1 MVNLQQLTIL
11 ATVIVF
17 MVVFSL
23 VIKYTKTGKA
33 MRATSQD
40 ITMARLLGINV
51 NNIIT
56 LAFVIGGGAAAL
68 GGFMIGSYV
77 GQINFY
83 IGFLVGIKAF
93 VAAVLGGIG
102 SLPGAVL
109 GSLILGLVE
118 SFGAG
123 YISSDYE
130 DVFAF
135 VFLIILLTL
144 RPAGILGNAQREK
157 V

>member
-1 MVNLQQLTIL
+1 MQQIIIL
-11 ATVIVF
+11 STVVIF
-17 MVVFSL
+17 MVIFSL
-23 VIKYTKTGKA
+23 VIKYTRVGKA

-40 ITMARLLGINV
+40 ITMAQLLGINI
-51 NNIIT
+51 NYIIM

-83 IGFLVGIKAF
+83 IGFLVGIKSF

-102 SLPGAVL
+102 SITGAVL
-109 GSLILGLVE
+109 GSLILGFVE

-130 DVFAF
+130 DVLHFYSLF
-135 VFLIILLTL
+135 CFNITSIGYF
-144 RPAGILGNAQREK
+144 RKSSKEK